1 MATVLE
7 THSSS
12 ESTTSPIYRSA
23 EPVVSFEEAE
33 SLAGQ
38 FGTPLLVASRAALMR
53 NYEALRTSLPGVE
66 FFYAAKANPVEAVLR
81 PLCEAGLFFGSTPV
95 FGTRRKML
103 AALKAG
109 FTPDMMIHTHPCKT
123 EQNLTSCY
131 AEGLRWFTFD
141 NANEIPKLA
150 RHAPDASLLLR
161 LAVSSSSSLINL
173 SAKFGAF
180 EPDAVPLMLAAREA
194 GLSVR
199 GMSFH
204 VGSQC
209 RAPEDFHTA
218 LLQAR
223 RIWDAAA
230 EVGISLEVLDIGGGF
245 PAPYRDS
252 VFASVA
258 RDRLLQDAL
267 ARPLEETFGDLTF
280 GDPASGKGPI
290 RIIAEPGRGM
300 VADTMTLITRVIGK
314 SIRGGTPWYIIDD
327 GLYGSFSGQMF
338 DHVEYPLIARN
349 AEERGLGSC
358 VVAGPTCD
366 SSDVVARDQPLPE
379 LEIGE
384 LLIVPTMGA
393 YTCAS
398 ASNFNGLDLAR
409 IIGIE

>member
-1 MATVLE
+1 MASVLE
-7 THSSS
+7 SLSSS
-12 ESTTSPIYRSA
+12 ESTTSSVYRSA
-23 EPVVSFEEAE
+23 EPVVSFAEAE

-38 FGTPLLVASRAALMR
+38 FGTPLLVASRAVLLR
-53 NYEALRTSLPGVE
+53 NYEALRSSLPGVE
-66 FFYAAKANPVEAVLR
+66 FYYAAKANPAEAILR
-81 PLCEAGLFFGSTPV
+81 PLCEAGSSVDVCSYGE
-95 FGTRRKML
+95 ML

-180 EPDAVPLMLAAREA
+180 EADAVPLMLAAREA
-194 GLSVR
+194 GLAVR

-209 RAPEDFHTA
+209 REPEDFRRA

-223 RIWDAAA
+223 RIWNRATAA
-230 EVGISLEVLDIGGGF
+230 GIELEVLDIGGGF
-245 PAPYRDS
+245 PAPYRDAVLS
-252 VFASVA
+252 LEVYC
-258 RDRLLQDAL
+258 RAL
-267 ARPLEETFGDLTF
+267 ARALDETFGDLIF
-280 GDPASGKGPI
+280 SERAI
-290 RIIAEPGRGM
+290 RVIAEPGRGV
-300 VADTMTLITRVIGK
+300 VADSMTLITRVIGK
-314 SIRGGTPWYIIDD
+314 SVRGGTPWYIIDD
-327 GLYGSFSGQMF
+327 GLYGSFSGQLF

-349 AEERGLGSC
+349 ADERGLLPC

-366 SSDVVARDQPLPE
+366 SSDVVARDQMLPD
-379 LEIGE
+379 LDIGE
-384 LLIVPTMGA
+384 LLLVPTMGA

-398 ASNFNGLDLAR
+398 ASNFNGLEMAR